1 MGSRFNDSPV
11 MPERHNPSSAS
22 KTTAIQPALDMY
34 NYHGQLGRSQLQL
47 SHCLVIQDATKPQV
61 WSANKVCNI
70 TASTTAEIAT
80 MMAELDAVF
89 AGLPYRNFDL
99 TPLTPPTC
107 AAHLLLHDYHEQSVI
122 LQILLTG
129 ELNSSSDT
137 PHPKLRPVNSD
148 ADWQALHQLVSIDH
162 AEGARTA
169 GALKEAVTHG
179 IVAGYKATAP
189 ACQFFLA
196 EVDGESCAYGS
207 ATVGPNRMGMVEDLF
222 TLPTYRGRGLASS
235 LIKHC
240 VEYCRGSGAT
250 DILIGSHATEP
261 PKHLYN
267 RLGFKPRFLVR
278 QVMKQL

>member
-89 AGLPYRNFDL
+89 ADLPYRNFDL

-122 LQILLTG
+122 LQMLLTD
-129 ELNSSSDT
+129 ELNCRLDT
-137 PHPKLRPVNSD
+137 PNPKLRPVHSD

-162 AEGARTA
+162 AEGARTS
-169 GALKEAVTHG
+169 GALAESVTKG

-196 EVDGESCAYGS
+196 QVDDETCAYGS
-207 ATVGPNRMGMVEDLF
+207 ATVGPNAMGMVEDLF

-240 VEYCRGSGAT
+240 VEYCRERGAT

-267 RLGFKPRFLVR
+267 RLGFKPTFLVR